1 MSSNKFTVLCEVS
14 GRDIDAV
21 NARLKDLGRDGAA
34 KAMKSGFRKW
44 TNFAKKLMVANA
56 PFGRPG
62 ASEKVRGQ
70 SRINVHIR
78 NNVATKVKGFS
89 KGRVVWAAVG
99 IKEKRGTYDTPHWYL
114 RWVEFGHQLKR
125 KPTTNEASLLKSRG
139 EIIKK
144 NTTIKYGHV
153 KGSHFMQRTLNMAE
167 MRLLPMLNEAIDKQ
181 IDKEIGRG

>member
-1 MSSNKFTVLCEVS
+1 MMFIKSFLFTL
-14 GRDIDAV
+14 
-21 NARLKDLGRDGAA
+21 L
-34 KAMKSGFRKW
+34 F
-44 TNFAKKLMVANA
+44 
-56 PFGRPG
+56 P
-62 ASEKVRGQ
+62 KVEMPLHLVP
-70 SRINVHIR
+70 NH
-78 NNVATKVKGFS
+78 F
-89 KGRVVWAAVG
+89 
-99 IKEKRGTYDTPHWYL
+99 EYDTPHWYL